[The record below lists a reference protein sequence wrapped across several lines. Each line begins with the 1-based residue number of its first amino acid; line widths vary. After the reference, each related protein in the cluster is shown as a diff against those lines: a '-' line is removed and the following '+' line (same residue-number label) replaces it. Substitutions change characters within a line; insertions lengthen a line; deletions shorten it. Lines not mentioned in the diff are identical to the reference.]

1 MKKRTAVIFIILFL
15 LFDKTFSY
23 QLTSDFSN
31 FTIKDGLANNYI
43 RCIFQDKQGFL
54 WIGTSSGLNKY
65 DGYKFT
71 VYKFN
76 PSDTTTISNNRIT
89 CVTDF
94 DENHVLVG
102 TDFGFNILNKFSG
115 KSKRV
120 YLPSNIKGQI
130 PSNAA
135 VKIFVDSE
143 GTIFIGTFGAGL
155 YIYDSKNSE
164 FKYYIN
170 DPDNIGDSS
179 LDYILDIFE
188 DSEKRLWL
196 TSYGGLTEFLKKEK
210 RFINYRPDKNNK
222 FSVSNKVVTGIA
234 EKDKNNL
241 WIGTIEGINVFNKIT
256 KQFTNYSNS
265 SEPYLDKSRIND
277 ITNSRNNKLLFA
289 TFAKGL
295 SILDNSTG
303 KLENINPANSQ
314 YSPQDAYV
322 TAIFEDKSENI
333 WLGTAAAGLFKYIQ
347 KKKEFNSLRIPEA
360 DNESGRQNIIYSI
373 FEDSQKN
380 IWLGAEQGIFKK
392 PKGSQ
397 NVLPQFKNELQF
409 KSATS
414 IIEDYQNN
422 IWVGTGSGLYV
433 YSPHGKLLKT
443 FFRDRNNPRKLKS
456 DTISFLFKDSK
467 NEIWVGTFYEGLSK
481 YNYKDD
487 TFFNYPC
494 AQLNDTSLSGYNVTA
509 ITEDKQNNLWIGTSQ
524 GLSVLNPAKNTFK
537 HFTHNPGSENSLPSN
552 SILSLAFDDNMN
564 LWIGTYGGG
573 LVKYDGGMFNVYLE
587 KDGLPSSVITQI
599 INNKPGYLWISTDNG
614 ICEFDILNNK
624 IISYGS
630 DDGLQSLEFNST
642 SGINASDGI
651 IYFGSDNGLHYFSP
665 ESIIKNT
672 ITPETVITSIK
683 VLNKEM
689 IDVLK
694 KDGNLELDYNQNYIA
709 IEFSSLD
716 FTNPEKNNYAYK
728 LSGNNEWVELKERRY
743 VDFADLQPG
752 NYTFTVKGSNN
763 DLIWDEYG
771 TQINFVIKPP
781 FWNTWWFLT
790 ILFLLLLS
798 AVYSIHKI
806 AVFQKTK
813 HLSEINK
820 VRLEAA
826 DDFHDHIGHTLTR
839 ISLFTEMLKKNI
851 NADSTKAL
859 EFTDKISKASSQL
872 YNEAK
877 DFIWSLDP
885 NNDTVYELAVYLK
898 DFGEDF
904 FSRTGISFNSGE
916 ISDELKNYILP
927 MQTKREIIF
936 IFKETMNNALKH
948 SKAENVYW
956 ETYIKENIFY
966 FSFKD
971 DGIGFSLELIEEGRG
986 IRNIKSRSEKIHF
999 NLEFNSEINNGSSV
1013 TTSTSLSKLN
1023 YKK

>member
-1 MKKRTAVIFIILFL
+1 MKKRAVFSIILL
-15 LFDKTFSY
+15 LSIFDNIFSY
-23 QLTSDFSN
+23 QPPSDFSN
-31 FTIKDGLANNYI
+31 FTIKDGLANNYV

-54 WIGTSSGLNKY
+54 WIGTSSGLNRY

-89 CVTDF
+89 CISDF
-94 DENHVLVG
+94 DDNHVLVG
-102 TDFGFNILNKFSG
+102 TDFGFNILNKISG

-135 VKIFVDSE
+135 VKIFIDSE

-155 YIYDSKNSE
+155 YIYNAASE
-164 FKYYIN
+164 EFQYYIN

-188 DSEKRLWL
+188 DSQKRLWL
-196 TSYGGLTEFLKKEK
+196 TSYGGLTEFIKKEK
-210 RFINYRPDKNNK
+210 RFINYRPDKKDK
-222 FSVSNKVVTGIA
+222 FSVSHKVVTGIA

-241 WIGTIEGINVFNKIT
+241 WIGTIEGINIFNKVS
-256 KQFTNYSNS
+256 KQFINYSNS
-265 SEPYLDKSRIND
+265 SEPYLDKSRINE
-277 ITNSRNNKLLFA
+277 ITNSKNNKLLFA
-289 TFAKGL
+289 TPAKGL
-295 SILDNSTG
+295 NILDNSTG
-303 KLENINPANSQ
+303 VLEYINPSNFQ
-314 YSPQDAYV
+314 YTPQEAYV
-322 TAIFEDKSENI
+322 TAVFEDKSENI
-333 WLGTAAAGLFKYIQ
+333 WIGTAAAGLFKYIQ
-347 KKKEFNSLRIPEA
+347 KKKEFNNLRITSNG
-360 DNESGRQNIIYSI
+360 NESGRQNIIYSI

-380 IWLGAEQGIFKK
+380 IWIGAEQGIFKK

-397 NVLPQFKNELQF
+397 NVLSQFTNELQF
-409 KSATS
+409 KTATS
-414 IIEDYQNN
+414 IVEDSQNN
-422 IWVGTGSGLYV
+422 IWVGTGSGIYV
-433 YSPHGKLLKT
+433 YSAEGKLLKT

-456 DTISFLFKDSK
+456 DTISFLYKDSK
-467 NEIWVGTFYEGLSK
+467 NDIWIGTFYEGLAK

-487 TFFNYPC
+487 TFYNFPC
-494 AQLNDTSLSGYNVTA
+494 AQLNDSSLSGYNVTA
-509 ITEDKQNNLWIGTSQ
+509 IVEDKHNKLWIGTSQ
-524 GLSVLNPAKNTFK
+524 GLSVLDPAKKTFK
-537 HFTHNPGSENSLPSN
+537 HFIHNPESENSLPSN
-552 SILSLAFDDNMN
+552 SILSLTFDDNMN

-573 LVKYDGGMFNVYLE
+573 LVKYDGSRFKVYLE
-587 KDGLPSSVITQI
+587 EDGLPSSVITQI

-614 ICEFDILNNK
+614 ICEFDISNNK

-642 SGINASDGI
+642 SGINASDGN
-651 IYFGSDNGLHYFSP
+651 IYFGSDNGLLYFSP
-665 ESIIKNT
+665 GGIVKNT
-672 ITPETVITSIK
+672 NIPQTIITSIK

-689 IDVLK
+689 IDVLNSR
-694 KDGNLELDYNQNYIA
+694 GTLELDYHQNYIT

-728 LSGNNEWVELKERRY
+728 LSGNKEWVELKERRY

-752 NYTFTVKGSNN
+752 NYTFSVKGSNN
-763 DLIWDEYG
+763 DLIWDESG
-771 TQINFVIKPP
+771 TKISFVINPP
-781 FWNTWWFLT
+781 FWNTWWFLLL
-790 ILFLLLLS
+790 IFLLTFS
-798 AVYSIHKI
+798 GVYSVHKF
-806 AVFQKTK
+806 AVIQKTK

-851 NADSTKAL
+851 NSDSAKAL

-885 NNDTVYELAVYLK
+885 NNDKVYELAVYLK

-916 ISDELKNYILP
+916 ISEDLKNYMLP
-927 MQTKREIIF
+927 MLTKREIIF
-936 IFKETMNNALKH
+936 IFKEAMNNALKH

-971 DGIGFSLELIEEGRG
+971 DGIGFSSESIEEGRG
-986 IRNIKSRSEKIHF
+986 VRNIKSRSEKIQF
-999 NLEFNSEINNGSSV
+999 NLEYNSGITKGSSV
-1013 TTSTSLSKLN
+1013 IISIALSKLN
-1023 YKK
+1023 FKK